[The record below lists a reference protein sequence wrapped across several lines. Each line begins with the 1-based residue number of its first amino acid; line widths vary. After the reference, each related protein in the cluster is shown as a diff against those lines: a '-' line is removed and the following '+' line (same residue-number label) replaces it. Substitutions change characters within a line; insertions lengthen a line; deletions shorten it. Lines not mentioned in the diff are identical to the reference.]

1 MNNHLNKR
9 INKISTDYHL
19 KIKQCVDRVSQA
31 HLQHIFNSQT
41 SWNNNNNK
49 KKNQIHNNS
58 CSSIYSIAIEILFTY
73 RGVVK
78 QTTMKCIHILPM
90 WSMGKTTFQIIM
102 RYFSEKWLAKTSKHS
117 NKNSPN
123 ERDMY
128 NVYLFAYLYRFHFIR
143 HFEAKIDNY
152 LVFNHEIN
160 ECYHC
165 AFNLIHIM
173 TSAIRKIVFTVG
185 AA

>member
-1 MNNHLNKR
+1 MNNHSYKR

-31 HLQHIFNSQT
+31 HLQHIQHKQAEIIIS
-41 SWNNNNNK
+41 
-49 KKNQIHNNS
+49 IHNNS
-58 CSSIYSIAIEILFTY
+58 CSSIYSIAIEIVIYISWCGKTNNDE
-73 RGVVK
+73 
-78 QTTMKCIHILPM
+78 MHSHSPM
-90 WSMGKTTFQIIM
+90 WSMRKITFQIIM
-102 RYFSEKWLAKTSKHS
+102 KYFSEKWLAKTAKCS
-117 NKNSPN
+117 NKNLPN
-123 ERDMY
+123 ETCLS
-128 NVYLFAYLYRFHFIR
+128 VCVFHIVSHFIR

-165 AFNLIHIM
+165 VFNLIYIM
-173 TSAIRKIVFTVG
+173 TSAIRKIVFTLG